1 MQAKEVLM
9 FPAMSRCPEPFVRQ
23 LLSGLEDHLER
34 EGQSTEHLEIL
45 RRIIWGQRLSA
56 LALGV
61 WVLKEQKW
69 KSLKI
74 LNHCLKYLAVFSIS
88 HQ

>member
-1 MQAKEVLM
+1 M

-23 LLSGLEDHLER
+23 PLSGLEDHLER

-45 RRIIWGQRLSA
+45 RRTIWGQRLSA

-61 WVLKEQKW
+61 KMEMPKNIEPLPKISNS
-69 KSLKI
+69 SLYIPPVSK
-74 LNHCLKYLAVFSIS
+74 NTT
-88 HQ
+88 